1 MKRSLALVAAFGL
14 GIAAPQAGFAQAQYY
29 AGKTVTLV
37 VGYKTG
43 GGYDATARLL
53 ARHLPKHIPG
63 KPTII
68 VQNMPGANSLIAANH
83 VYSVAKPDGLTI
95 GTFNR
100 NLPIAQLTRVE
111 GVKFDMT
118 KFAWIGS
125 AASEST
131 ILAIRTD
138 LPYKTLEEMKKADKP
153 IVIGATG
160 PGANTYDFPL
170 LIKEMLGVNLKIV
183 SGYSSSSD
191 IMLAIERK
199 EVDGRAG
206 SYSSIRPFIERKL
219 VRPVVRAR
227 AVEPGIEQLPVDES
241 LAPNARAKAIM
252 ALRSAPELVG
262 RPYVMHPNTSAE
274 HLKIM
279 RDAFA
284 AVIKDPDLVAESQ
297 KAKMDLEVVGRPYVM
312 TPGTPAEHLRTM
324 REAFAKAIKD
334 ADLVAE
340 AKKAKM
346 DLEFVHGDDAV
357 KVMREVLSQPK
368 DIVDEFSKY
377 IKFGE

>member
-1 MKRSLALVAAFGL
+1 MKFVLMFLAAL
-14 GIAAPQAGFAQAQYY
+14 APATALAQYY
-29 AGKTVTLV
+29 AGKTVTMV

-43 GGYDATARLL
+43 GGYDATARVL

-83 VYSVAKPDGLTI
+83 VYNVAKPDGLTI

-100 NLPIAQLTRVE
+100 NLPLAQLLKVE

-131 ILAIRTD
+131 VLAIRSD
-138 LPYKTLEEMKKADKP
+138 LSYRTFEDLKKADKTV
-153 IVIGATG
+153 VIGATG

-170 LIKEMLGVNLKIV
+170 LLKELLGLNLKIV

-206 SYSSIRPFIERKL
+206 SYSSVRPFIDRKL
-219 VRPVVRAR
+219 VHPVIRAR
-227 AVEPGIEQLPVDES
+227 ATEPGIEQLPVDEN
-241 LAPNARAKAIM
+241 LAPNARAKAVM
-252 ALRSAPELVG
+252 ALRSAPEVLG
-262 RPYVMHPNTSAE
+262 RPYVMHP
-274 HLKIM
+274 
-279 RDAFA
+279 
-284 AVIKDPDLVAESQ
+284 
-297 KAKMDLEVVGRPYVM
+297 
-312 TPGTPAEHLRTM
+312 GTPAEHLKVV
-324 REAFAKAIKD
+324 REAFASAIKD
-334 ADLVAE
+334 PELVAE
-340 AKKAKM
+340 GKKAKM
-346 DLEFVHGDDAV
+346 DLEFVHGDEAV
-357 KVMREVLSQPK
+357 KIIKEVLSQPK
-368 DIVDEFSKY
+368 DVVDEFAKY

>member
-1 MKRSLALVAAFGL
+1 MRSTLAL
-14 GIAAPQAGFAQAQYY
+14 IAVFTLMAIAPRVGEAQSSRYE
-29 AGKTVTLV
+29 GKTVTIV

-63 KPTII
+63 KPTVI

-83 VYSVAKPDGLTI
+83 VYAVAKPDGLTI

-100 NLPIAQLTRVE
+100 NLPIAQLIKVE

-118 KFAWIGS
+118 KFAWVGS

-131 ILAIRTD
+131 VLAIRAD
-138 LPYKTLEEMKKADKP
+138 LPYQSFDELRKAGKTV
-153 IVIGATG
+153 VIGATG

-170 LIKEMLGVNLKIV
+170 LIKELLGVNLKIV
-183 SGYSSSSD
+183 SGYSSSAD

-206 SYSSIRPFIERKL
+206 SYTSLRPFIDRDL
-219 VRPVVRAR
+219 VRPVIRAR
-227 AVEPGIEQLPVDES
+227 ATEAGIEQLPVDED
-241 LAPNARAKAIM
+241 LAPTPRAKAIM
-252 ALRSAPELVG
+252 ALRSVPEVIG
-262 RPYVMHPNTSAE
+262 RPYVMP
-274 HLKIM
+274 
-279 RDAFA
+279 
-284 AVIKDPDLVAESQ
+284 
-297 KAKMDLEVVGRPYVM
+297 
-312 TPGTPAEHLRTM
+312 PGTPDDAVKMM
-324 REAFAKAIKD
+324 REAFRNAIKD
-334 ADLVAE
+334 PELVAE

-346 DLEFVHGDDAV
+346 ALEFVSGDEALKVV
-357 KVMREVLSQPK
+357 KELLAQPK
-368 DIVDEFSKY
+368 DVVDEFSKY

>member
-1 MKRSLALVAAFGL
+1 M
-14 GIAAPQAGFAQAQYY
+14 
-29 AGKTVTLV
+29 
-37 VGYKTG
+37 
-43 GGYDATARLL
+43 
-53 ARHLPKHIPG
+53 
-63 KPTII
+63 
-68 VQNMPGANSLIAANH
+68 
-83 VYSVAKPDGLTI
+83 TI

-100 NLPIAQLTRVE
+100 NLPIAQLTKVD

-138 LPYKTLEEMKKADKP
+138 LPYQTFDELKKSGKQ

-170 LIKEMLGVNLKIV
+170 LLKELLGVNIKIV

-206 SYSSIRPFIERKL
+206 SLSSITPFIDRKL
-219 VRPVVRAR
+219 VRPLIRAR

-241 LAPNARAKAIM
+241 LAPNPRAKAIM
-252 ALRSAPELVG
+252 ALRSAPE
-262 RPYVMHPNTSAE
+262 
-274 HLKIM
+274 
-279 RDAFA
+279 
-284 AVIKDPDLVAESQ
+284 
-297 KAKMDLEVVGRPYVM
+297 VVGRPYVM
-312 TPGTPAEHLRTM
+312 PPETPAELVQIMRT
-324 REAFAKAIKD
+324 AFASAIKD
-334 ADLVAE
+334 PVLVAE
-340 AKKAKM
+340 AKKAKAEL
-346 DLEFVHGDDAV
+346 DFLPGDKAV
-357 KVMREVLSQPK
+357 EVMKEVLDQPK
-368 DIVDEFSKY
+368 DVVDEFSKY

>member
-1 MKRSLALVAAFGL
+1 MSRSFALYAAFAL
-14 GIAAPQAGFAQAQYY
+14 AASAPGIAHAQYY
-29 AGKTVTLV
+29 AGKTITLI

-100 NLPIAQLTRVE
+100 NLPIAQLTKVE

-131 ILAIRTD
+131 ILPIRSD
-138 LPYKTLEEMKKADKP
+138 LPYKTIEDLKKAKEP
-153 IVIGATG
+153 VVIGATG

-170 LIKEMLGVNLKIV
+170 LLKEMLGLNLKVV
-183 SGYSSSSD
+183 SGYSSSAD

-206 SYSSIRPFIERKL
+206 SFSSIQPFIDRKL
-219 VRPVVRAR
+219 VHAVIRAR
-227 AVEPGIEQLPVDES
+227 ATEPGIEKLPVDES

-252 ALRSAPELVG
+252 ALRSAPEVIG
-262 RPYVMHPNTSAE
+262 RPYVMPPKTPPELLQTIQA
-274 HLKIM
+274 
-279 RDAFA
+279 AF
-284 AVIKDPDLVAESQ
+284 I
-297 KAKMDLEVVGRPYVM
+297 
-312 TPGTPAEHLRTM
+312 
-324 REAFAKAIKD
+324 KAIKD
-334 ADLVAE
+334 PELVAE
-340 AKKAKM
+340 AKKAKAE
-346 DLEFVHGDDAV
+346 LEFVSGKEAV
-357 KVMREVLSQPK
+357 EVMKEVLDQPEDVVK
-368 DIVDEFSKY
+368 EFSKY

>member
-1 MKRSLALVAAFGL
+1 MKRMFAALIVLSVLLPATVF
-14 GIAAPQAGFAQAQYY
+14 AQYY
-29 AGKTVTLV
+29 AGKTVTII

-63 KPTII
+63 KPTVI

-100 NLPIAQLTRVE
+100 NLPIAQLTGVQ

-131 ILAIRTD
+131 ILAIRDD
-138 LPYKTLEEMKKADKP
+138 LPYRTFEDLKKADKP
-153 IVIGATG
+153 VVIGATG

-170 LIKEMLGVNLKIV
+170 LLKELLGANLKIV

-206 SYSSIRPFIERKL
+206 SFSSIRPFIDRKL
-219 VRPVVRAR
+219 VRPVMRAR

-241 LAPNARAKAIM
+241 LAPNPRAKAIM
-252 ALRSAPELVG
+252 ALRSAPEVIG
-262 RPYVMHPNTSAE
+262 RPYVMHPS
-274 HLKIM
+274 
-279 RDAFA
+279 
-284 AVIKDPDLVAESQ
+284 
-297 KAKMDLEVVGRPYVM
+297 
-312 TPGTPAEHLRTM
+312 TPAEHLKTM
-324 REAFAKAIKD
+324 REAFANAIKD
-334 ADLVAE
+334 QELVAE

-346 DLEFVHGDDAV
+346 ELEYVSGDEAL
-357 KVMREVLSQPK
+357 KVMKEVLSQPK
-368 DIVDEFSKY
+368 DVVEEFSKY

>member
-1 MKRSLALVAAFGL
+1 MKFVLMFLAAL
-14 GIAAPQAGFAQAQYY
+14 APATALAQYY
-29 AGKTVTLV
+29 AGKTVTMV

-43 GGYDATARLL
+43 GGYDATARVL

-83 VYSVAKPDGLTI
+83 VYNVAKPDGLTI

-100 NLPIAQLTRVE
+100 NLPLAQLLKVE

-131 ILAIRTD
+131 VLAIRSD
-138 LPYKTLEEMKKADKP
+138 LSYRTFEDLKKAGKTV
-153 IVIGATG
+153 VIGATG

-170 LIKEMLGVNLKIV
+170 LLKELLGLNLKIV

-206 SYSSIRPFIERKL
+206 SYSSVRPFIDRKL
-219 VRPVVRAR
+219 VHPVIRAR
-227 AVEPGIEQLPVDES
+227 ATEPGIEHLPVDEN
-241 LAPNARAKAIM
+241 LAPNARAKAVM
-252 ALRSAPELVG
+252 ALRSAPEVLG
-262 RPYVMHPNTSAE
+262 RPYVMHPNTPAE
-274 HLKIM
+274 HLK
-279 RDAFA
+279 
-284 AVIKDPDLVAESQ
+284 V
-297 KAKMDLEVVGRPYVM
+297 
-312 TPGTPAEHLRTM
+312 M
-324 REAFAKAIKD
+324 REAFASAIKD
-334 ADLVAE
+334 QELVAE
-340 AKKAKM
+340 GKKAKM
-346 DLEFVHGDDAV
+346 DLEFVHGDEAV
-357 KVMREVLSQPK
+357 KTIKEVLSQPK
-368 DIVDEFSKY
+368 DVVEEFAKY